1 MKIEMR
7 DLFQNLDHKKYENI
21 EIKNISVGEA
31 SLENVKTK
39 VFERINMEEDLGH
52 RGKERKRSFGASWVA
67 VILIFAIGTT
77 AFAFSKPEYFQWI
90 FGKDIKISE
99 ENVQDIVAT
108 ASNEEF
114 IFTVESVLS
123 DGNQN
128 YFVVSI
134 ENKNG
139 QEIGESIIPMITF
152 KIKEIE
158 SSDSASL
165 STIKSK
171 RINSP
176 DSLKNKA
183 YYITTI
189 MTTEDLTGKDMELN
203 FNGFIAEENSLG
215 DLEKGLSVSFT
226 IGDNNQDNIKTVN
239 IDEPNIINDKY
250 YITEIKI
257 SNLGLNLKGK
267 NAEKVENIPTPNIKL
282 KYKNGSIRDLS
293 HRTNKNLDVD
303 FPDAGHSF
311 HGDGKGDFVNTI
323 IFGELIDINDIE
335 SIIVEGIEY
344 KIK

>member
-1 MKIEMR
+1 MKIDMR
-7 DLFQNLDHKKYENI
+7 DLFQKLYPKEYEEI
-21 EIKNISVGEA
+21 EINDISVGEA
-31 SLENVKTK
+31 SLKNVKTK
-39 VFERINMEEDLGH
+39 VFQKINMEEGMEDK
-52 RGKERKRSFGASWVA
+52 KEEKRKSFRVSWVA
-67 VILIFAIGTT
+67 AILIFAIGTT
-77 AFAFSKPEYFQWI
+77 AFAFSKPEYFKWI
-90 FGKDIKISE
+90 FGEDAKISE
-99 ENVQDIVAT
+99 ENIQDIVAT

-171 RINSP
+171 RINSS

-189 MTTEDLTGKDMELN
+189 STTEDLTGKDMELN

-257 SNLGLNLKGK
+257 SSLGLNLKGE

-293 HRTNKNLDVD
+293 HRTNKNLDID

-311 HGDGKGDFVNTI
+311 HKDDKGNFINTI